1 MGHTN
6 DLCMDITEMI
16 IHILHFWRFE
26 VLLIARRE
34 LGSAL
39 TVLDRLTLNSHSR

>member
-1 MGHTN
+1 
-6 DLCMDITEMI
+6 MI
-16 IHILHFWRFE
+16 IHVLHFWRFE

-39 TVLDRLTLNSHSR
+39 AVLDQLTLNSHSR